1 MSKTLSEIQAF
12 PTTKV
17 RNAFPSLSRIHKN
30 KPLIYLDGPAGSQV
44 PKSVISAISGY
55 YEKSNANSHGQF
67 ITSQETDLVI
77 DETREKMATF
87 LGAKGPETISF
98 GSNMTTLNF
107 ALARAIGRYFQPG
120 DEIIITQLDHESN
133 RGPWLSLREIGIIV
147 REIRL
152 QDNGTLDYDHFES
165 LLNEKTRLVA
175 IGYSSNIL
183 GTVNQL
189 SKVRK
194 MTYQYGAWML
204 VDAVHYA
211 PHFSIDVQAL
221 GCDFLLCSAY
231 KFYGPHVGFL
241 YARPGLLDQL
251 PTDRLR
257 TQYQQAP
264 HSIETGTFNHA
275 ALAGVSAAI
284 DFMASLGEGKNL
296 REKLITAMNA
306 IQTKEHFLAERL
318 YDGLKMIKHLEI
330 KGPSFYKKHRAP
342 TISFLHKTKTASD
355 VCKELAEQGICA
367 WNGHFYAIR
376 ATEVMGL
383 MELGGLTR
391 MGISIY
397 NTEAEIDQTLE
408 VLSRL

>member
-1 MSKTLSEIQAF
+1 MSKISSEIPVFPTANVRKAF
-12 PTTKV
+12 P
-17 RNAFPSLSRIHKN
+17 ALSRTHN
-30 KPLIYLDGPAGSQV
+30 DQPLVFLDGPAGSQV
-44 PKSVISAISGY
+44 PESVISAVSDY
-55 YEKSNANSHGQF
+55 YKNSNANSHGQF
-67 ITSQETDLVI
+67 ITSRETDRII
-77 DETREKMATF
+77 DQTREKMATF
-87 LGAKGPETISF
+87 LGAEVPQTISF
-98 GSNMTTLNF
+98 GANMTTLNF
-107 ALARAIGRYFQPG
+107 ALARAMGRYFQPG

-133 RGPWLSLREIGIIV
+133 RGPWLSLREKGITV

-204 VDAVHYA
+204 VDAVHYT
-211 PHFSIDVQAL
+211 PHFSVNVQTL

-284 DFMASLGEGKNL
+284 DFIAALGEGNNL
-296 REKLITAMNA
+296 REKLVSAMQA
-306 IQTKEHFLAERL
+306 VQIKEHFLAERL
-318 YDGLKMIKHLEI
+318 YDGLKMIKQLEI
-330 KGPSFYKKHRAP
+330 KGPSFYNKYRAP
-342 TISFLHKTKTASD
+342 TISFLHKNKSAEM
-355 VCKELAEQGICA
+355 VCKALAEKGICA

-376 ATEVMGL
+376 AVEVMGVL
-383 MELGGLTR
+383 ELGGLTR
-391 MGISIY
+391 MGISMY
-397 NTEAEIDQTLE
+397 NTAEEIDRTLA
-408 VLSRL
+408 VLNEL